1 MQRSTT
7 PQGGQW
13 LGALL
18 GLLLFVSIPV
28 HAEDVPVPAIIQV
41 PLLLKILTFDRNF
54 DQRVGSVLRIGVVYV
69 DDVPASRQAKDDIST
84 ALNGFADKTIK
95 KLPISYVLLRYS
107 TEQSFE
113 DAAKNH
119 GVNVLYVTPGNAKF
133 LAGLLRVSRKH
144 RMTTV
149 TGLPEYVKE
158 GVTVGFD
165 LTSDNKTKILINLNS
180 ARLEGVAF
188 DANLLRL
195 STVLQR

>member
-1 MQRSTT
+1 
-7 PQGGQW
+7 
-13 LGALL
+13 
-18 GLLLFVSIPV
+18 
-28 HAEDVPVPAIIQV
+28 VPATIQV

-84 ALNGFADKTIK
+84 VLDGFADKTIK
-95 KLPISYVLLRYS
+95 TLPISFVLLRYS

-113 DAAKNH
+113 DAAKTH
-119 GVNVLYVTPGNAKF
+119 GVNVIYVTPGSAKF

-149 TGLPEYVKE
+149 TGVPEYVKA
-158 GVTVGFD
+158 GVTVG
-165 LTSDNKTKILINLNS
+165 LSLKRDNKTEILINLNS

-195 STVLQR
+195 STILQR